1 MMYAALCL
9 YLSKGTNEDAPKM
22 LHICMWSLSQLL
34 PSSEDECFPRKSL
47 LQVGFLAELGWRQWY
62 AGKSSHSLRPLIS
75 SPTLL
80 VRGIG
85 LFGLRD
91 ELERRAGWEM
101 ALGLSAGA
109 PPCPECL

>member
-9 YLSKGTNEDAPKM
+9 YLSKGTNEDAPEM
-22 LHICMWSLSQLL
+22 LHICMWRLNQLL
-34 PSSEDECFPRKSL
+34 PSSEDERLPRKNL
-47 LQVGFLAELGWRQWY
+47 LQVGFLPELGWRQWY
-62 AGKSSHSLRPLIS
+62 TGKSSHSLRPLIS
-75 SPTLL
+75 SPAL
-80 VRGIG
+80 VWGIG